1 MMSQSDIPEEEQQD
15 DPATSGRA
23 RPTTTGDFGLPKVVS
38 VDAEADD
45 GMPFPSAE
53 NSDTEI
59 TTSTR
64 SKNNSATNRR
74 TPSSSNKIS
83 GGGRRGRGGRKKSSN
98 SETMI
103 YGGLGAA
110 VFMVIVTVI
119 LMSTGSDTTSSP
131 SRKRRSTRGNRSLSG
146 SAHQRSSGTRMPE
159 PSLDAQQRLQRRQ
172 KWGKAGGAFKD
183 DGQENE
189 DPQPNSPP
197 SPVQPDEDPIIPPA
211 PCAAEKAARDKAA
224 AEKLAAED
232 ELRKGDAFL
241 DRKDW
246 DTAIACFGEAIRL
259 DPN

>member
-59 TTSTR
+59 TTSTI

-83 GGGRRGRGGRKKSSN
+83 GGRRGRGGRKKSSN
-98 SETMI
+98 SETML

-110 VFMVIVTVI
+110 AFMVIVTVI
-119 LMSTGSDTTSSP
+119 LMSAGSDTTSSS

-146 SAHQRSSGTRMPE
+146 SAHQRSSGTRMPK
-159 PSLDAQQRLQRRQ
+159 PNLDARQRR
-172 KWGKAGGAFKD
+172 KVREDWGKDGGTFKD
-183 DGQENE
+183 DRQENE
-189 DPQPNSPP
+189 DAQPNSPP
-197 SPVQPDEDPIIPPA
+197 SPVQPNEDPIIPSAPA
-211 PCAAEKAARDKAA
+211 DGA
-224 AEKLAAED
+224 
-232 ELRKGDAFL
+232 
-241 DRKDW
+241 KDP
-246 DTAIACFGEAIRL
+246 R
-259 DPN
+259 PP

>member
-59 TTSTR
+59 TTSTS

-159 PSLDAQQRLQRRQ
+159 PSLDARQRLQRR
-172 KWGKAGGAFKD
+172 KDWGTDGGAFKD
-183 DGQENE
+183 DRQESE
-189 DPQPNSPP
+189 DAQPNSPQ
-197 SPVQPDEDPIIPPA
+197 SLVQPNEDPIIPPA
-211 PCAAEKAARDKAA
+211 PADGA
-224 AEKLAAED
+224 
-232 ELRKGDAFL
+232 
-241 DRKDW
+241 KDP
-246 DTAIACFGEAIRL
+246 R
-259 DPN
+259 PP